1 MNISEYWDPAFALST
16 QDILNG
22 PLPLFIIMKTLNC
35 FPHELINIVAVNP

>member
-22 PLPLFIIMKTLNC
+22 QHSGYSEWASSSVHN
-35 FPHELINIVAVNP
+35 HEDT